1 MSTAAHVMIEMSN
14 INKSYG
20 RIQALNDVSFQ
31 VHEGEVLGLLGPNG
45 AGKTTIM
52 KILTCY
58 TPPSSGS
65 FKIGGIDGFDQPQK
79 ARSLIGYMPENNPLY
94 LEMTVQGF
102 LKFIGRTRSLSG
114 SELQNRMEQVIEQCG
129 LEKVRRRII
138 RHLSKGYRQR
148 VGLAQAIIANPSILI
163 LDEPTIGLD
172 PGQVVEMR
180 ERIKDMAGNRT
191 VIFSS
196 HILHEVSQVCDRVV
210 IINHGQIVAQDPPRT
225 LIQQLA
231 NSIDVDL
238 EIKGETQK
246 VLSVLR
252 GVPGVRTAAR
262 GNTQRRYRVEVDQD
276 EDIRVAISHAMA
288 SNGLGMLEMR
298 VNELNLEDIF
308 LHIIAHEQG
317 GKTSS

>member
-1 MSTAAHVMIEMSN
+1 MSPAATAMIEMSN
-14 INKSYG
+14 ISKSYG
-20 RIQALNDVSFQ
+20 RIQALKDVSFQ
-31 VHEGEVLGLLGPNG
+31 VNEGEVLGLLGPNG

-65 FKIGGIDGFDQPQK
+65 FKVGGVNGFEQPQR
-79 ARSLIGYMPENNPLY
+79 ARALIGYMPENNPLY

-102 LKFIGRTRSLSG
+102 LKFIGRTKSLG
-114 SELQNRMEQVIEQCG
+114 GGDLHRRMGEVIEQCG

-138 RHLSKGYRQR
+138 KHLSKGYRQR
-148 VGLAQAIIANPSILI
+148 VGLAQAIIANPAILI

-180 ERIKDMAGNRT
+180 ERIKGMAGNRT

-196 HILHEVSQVCDRVV
+196 HILHEVSQVCDRVI
-210 IINHGQIVAQDPPRT
+210 IINHGQLVAQDPPRT

-231 NSIDVDL
+231 SSIDLDL
-238 EIKGETQK
+238 EIKGEPRK
-246 VLSVLR
+246 ILAILR
-252 GVPGVRTAAR
+252 GVPGVRTASR
-262 GNTQRRYRVEVDQD
+262 GSAPRRYRVEADQD
-276 EDIRVAISHAMA
+276 EDIRIAISNAVS

-298 VNELNLEDIF
+298 VNDLDLEDIF
-308 LHIIAHEQG
+308 LHIIAHEQEG
-317 GKTSS
+317 DASS